1 MRRYIHMNET
11 IKLTPRQK
19 AILNLLAMGH
29 SLPREKIGAQ
39 ISSLFPM
46 SKATLA
52 RDLQFLTKKGFITT
66 SGKGPSTTYHPITFH
81 PLLAYIDL
89 DHYFSLEPD
98 KRNGHTALTP
108 TVFDTLSNIT
118 SATEKQELN
127 LLFRSFTKSADA
139 LDETI
144 QRRELERYIIELS
157 WKSSKIEGNTYT
169 LLETETLIKQGQEAT
184 GRTKQEALMI
194 LNHKEA
200 FKTIVKKRNDFKT
213 LTLTDIV
220 GLHNV
225 LIKDIDITSG
235 IRKHAV
241 GITGTTYQP
250 LSNEWHIK
258 EALVYMAKKINAT
271 TYPLEKAL
279 LASIFIPYIQPF
291 ADGNKRTGRMLA
303 NAILLAYDHFPLSY
317 RSIDENEYKKALIVF
332 YETNNMFHVKRL
344 FLDQYRFALKT
355 YFLS

>member
-1 MRRYIHMNET
+1 MRQYIYMNET
-11 IKLTPRQK
+11 INLTPRQK
-19 AILNLLAMGH
+19 AIVNLLAIENNI
-29 SLPREKIGAQ
+29 PREKIGKQ
-39 ISSLFPM
+39 LSSLFPI

-52 RDLQFLTKKGFITT
+52 RDLQFLTQKGFITT
-66 SGKGPSTTYHPITFH
+66 SGKGPSTIYHPITFH
-81 PLLAYIDL
+81 PLLAHIDL
-89 DHYFSLEPD
+89 DHYFSFEPD
-98 KRNGHTALTP
+98 MRNGHTTFTP
-108 TVFDTLSNIT
+108 TIFNAIPGLISDM
-118 SATEKQELN
+118 EKQDLH
-127 LLFRSFTKSADA
+127 LLFRSFTKSTNA
-139 LDETI
+139 LDTTI
-144 QRRELERYIIELS
+144 RTRELERYVIELS

-200 FKTIVKKRNDFKT
+200 FKTIIEKRNDFKT
-213 LTLTDIV
+213 ITLTDILE
-220 GLHNV
+220 LHTTLV
-225 LIKDIDITSG
+225 KKICITSG

-241 GITGTTYQP
+241 GITGTIYQP

-258 EALVYMAKKINAT
+258 EALVHMVRRINAT
-271 TYPLEKAL
+271 PYPLEKAL

-291 ADGNKRTGRMLA
+291 ADGNKRTGRMFA

>member
-1 MRRYIHMNET
+1 MRRYVHTNET
-11 IKLTPRQK
+11 IELTPRQK
-19 AILNLLAMGH
+19 AILNLLAMEH

-108 TVFDTLSNIT
+108 TVFDALSNIT

-200 FKTIVKKRNDFKT
+200 
-213 LTLTDIV
+213 
-220 GLHNV
+220 
-225 LIKDIDITSG
+225 
-235 IRKHAV
+235 
-241 GITGTTYQP
+241 
-250 LSNEWHIK
+250 
-258 EALVYMAKKINAT
+258 
-271 TYPLEKAL
+271 
-279 LASIFIPYIQPF
+279 
-291 ADGNKRTGRMLA
+291 
-303 NAILLAYDHFPLSY
+303 
-317 RSIDENEYKKALIVF
+317 
-332 YETNNMFHVKRL
+332 
-344 FLDQYRFALKT
+344 LKQ
-355 YFLS
+355 S